1 MLEELN
7 RHALGKASKPGKN
20 DSKINMTILLMY
32 VYLKSL
38 IIFQPFIKYFYLSL
52 RNIILSRIIQLDIT
66 TTHLHFLLLF
76 GDFPISYLRCDEN

>member
-76 GDFPISYLRCDEN
+76 GDFPTSYLRCDEN